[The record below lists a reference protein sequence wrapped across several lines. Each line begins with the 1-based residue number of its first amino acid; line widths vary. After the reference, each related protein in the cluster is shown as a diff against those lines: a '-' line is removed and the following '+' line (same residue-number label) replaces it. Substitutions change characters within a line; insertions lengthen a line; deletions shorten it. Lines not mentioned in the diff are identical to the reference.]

1 MKTPGLHRVRRRLAD
16 GSFAVYCYAWRGGPR
31 IEAPEGSPEFIAE
44 FQRLT
49 RAKPDHHA
57 GTLQAVITAYQK
69 SPDFTSLAD
78 ATRKGYVR
86 RIRQIEAAFGDLP
99 IRALANPAVRG
110 VMLEWRDGIAMK
122 SPREA
127 DYCAVILQA
136 ILSWAW
142 NRRTIP
148 AHPFERPGRVY
159 RGSRIDS
166 VWGDDAEDLILAMP
180 RQLRLPALLAL
191 YTGQREGN
199 ILALTWAAYDGQFI
213 RLRQT
218 KGGRRVIV
226 PVAELLKR
234 HLDAE
239 PRVAVTICTTT
250 RGTPWTEDGF
260 KATWGKHKPEGLTF
274 HDLRGT
280 AVTRLARAGCTEA
293 EIASITGH
301 SLKSVGTILDRHYLH
316 RDQAM
321 AESAIAKLEKH
332 RAGTEIGKR
341 GVNGSA
347 PLRAVPS
354 KSLI

>member
-1 MKTPGLHRVRRRLAD
+1 MMDTPPGKPNEVAVKTPGLHKVRRRLVD
-16 GSFAVYCYAWRGGPR
+16 GTDQVYHYAWRGGPR
-31 IEAPEGSPEFIAE
+31 IEAAPGTPAFVTE

-49 RAKPDHHA
+49 TDRPDHHA
-57 GTLQAVITAYQK
+57 GTLQAIINAYQL
-69 SPDFTSLAD
+69 STDFTGLAD

-86 RIRQIEAAFGDLP
+86 RIRHIEAEFSDLP

-110 VMLEWRDGIAMK
+110 DMLDWRDRLALK

-127 DYCAVILQA
+127 DYCAVVLQC

-148 AHPFERPGRVY
+148 AHPFEKPGRVY
-159 RGSRIDS
+159 RGTRIDS

-180 RQLRLPALLAL
+180 TQLRLPALLAL

-199 ILALTWAAYDGQFI
+199 ILALTWSAYDGQTI

-218 KGGRRVIV
+218 KGGRRVVV
-226 PVAELLKR
+226 PVVELLKR
-234 HLDAE
+234 HLDAA
-239 PRVAVTICTTT
+239 PRRAVTICTTT

-301 SLKSVGTILDRHYLH
+301 SLKSVSTILDRHYLH
-316 RDQAM
+316 RDQTIS
-321 AESAIAKLEKH
+321 ESAIAKLEKH
-332 RAGTEIGKR
+332 RSGKK
-341 GVNGSA
+341 A
-347 PLRAVPS
+347 
-354 KSLI
+354 